1 MNGVTTGDWIQ
12 IGLVIAMPI
21 LVAIWV
27 DGRLRGERRRD
38 TMAQL
43 QTMLQFSVEIPDS
56 YWLQAI
62 FDAVVALRTGM
73 PGETL
78 GEHEQVLA
86 EGLRLHLVE
95 IADYL
100 IAHGGSQDAL
110 DLKAKIDAH
119 PLEGDGILTQA
130 TAKEL
135 MHEAA
140 RIGARITR
148 HTFVIRPDGQAQI
161 GQRWWRRWTGF

>member
-1 MNGVTTGDWIQ
+1 MNSMATGDWIQ

-21 LVAIWV
+21 LVALWV
-27 DGRLRGERRRD
+27 GARLRGEQRRD
-38 TMAQL
+38 TMAKL
-43 QTMLQFSVEIPDS
+43 QTMLQFSVEVPDS
-56 YWLQAI
+56 YWLRVI
-62 FDAVVALRTGM
+62 FDAVVALHTGE
-73 PGETL
+73 PGDTRE
-78 GEHEQVLA
+78 EHEQVLA
-86 EGLRLHLVE
+86 EGLRRHLVE

-110 DLKAKIDAH
+110 DLKARIDAQ